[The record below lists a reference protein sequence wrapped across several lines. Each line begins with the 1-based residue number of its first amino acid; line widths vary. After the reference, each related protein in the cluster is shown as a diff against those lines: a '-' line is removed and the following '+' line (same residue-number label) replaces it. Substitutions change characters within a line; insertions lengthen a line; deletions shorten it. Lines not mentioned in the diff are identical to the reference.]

1 MENSILMRFVLVVC
15 FVAFTAGFGPVK
27 TVSAAPADDSP
38 GRVPIHIEAD
48 RMESDHQ
55 REAVLFAGNVEASQ
69 GDLLIRA
76 DEMTVFYAKPK
87 EGDGPGT
94 EKSIDNLHATGNV
107 KIVKQDWAATGDVV
121 EYKADERKVVLT
133 GNTKVFQD
141 NNTVSGDR
149 VVLFLDEGK
158 SVVEKQGT
166 DEGGRV
172 KAFFYPEKENDQ
184 NVNQ

>member
-1 MENSILMRFVLVVC
+1 MENSTLPRFFLIVCLVV
-15 FVAFTAGFGPVK
+15 FAAGFAALE

-76 DEMTVFYAKPK
+76 DEMTVFYAKPR
-87 EGDGPGT
+87 EANGPGA

-133 GNTKVFQD
+133 GNTRVFQD

-172 KAFFYPEKENDQ
+172 KAFFYPETEKEN
-184 NVNQ
+184 NVN